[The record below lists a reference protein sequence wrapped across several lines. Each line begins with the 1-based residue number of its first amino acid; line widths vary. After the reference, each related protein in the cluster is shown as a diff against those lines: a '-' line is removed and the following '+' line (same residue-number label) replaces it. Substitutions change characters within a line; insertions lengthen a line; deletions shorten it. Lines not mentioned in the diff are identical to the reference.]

1 VRCLAT
7 EPTFSHWPPH
17 LPEAFRRDRVIDLQD
32 LTSDLRSSSTT
43 TTTHERQLP
52 TSRHFLRPPDGSGD
66 GGSVVKVFKQREQ
79 INKSDEGG
87 GEGAGQR
94 SIWIAEAGWRKL
106 SLPDSDLTSFQM

>member
-1 VRCLAT
+1 
-7 EPTFSHWPPH
+7 
-17 LPEAFRRDRVIDLQD
+17 
-32 LTSDLRSSSTT
+32 
-43 TTTHERQLP
+43 
-52 TSRHFLRPPDGSGD
+52 
-66 GGSVVKVFKQREQ
+66 VKVFKQREQ

>member
-43 TTTHERQLP
+43 TTTTHERQLP

-66 GGSVVKVFKQREQ
+66 GGSVVKVMKQQE
-79 INKSDEGG
+79 ID
-87 GEGAGQR
+87 
-94 SIWIAEAGWRKL
+94 
-106 SLPDSDLTSFQM
+106 